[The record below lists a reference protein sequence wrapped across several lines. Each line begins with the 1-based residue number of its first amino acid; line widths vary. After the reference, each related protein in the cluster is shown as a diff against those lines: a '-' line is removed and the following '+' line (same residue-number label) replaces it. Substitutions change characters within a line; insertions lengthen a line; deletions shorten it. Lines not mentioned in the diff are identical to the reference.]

1 MLALAAYLKG
11 SNSMRI
17 ARIGSVGQEKPA
29 VVLGDE
35 YILVDSLIS
44 DWSRQTLE
52 DGALAKVKA
61 ADLSALPRV
70 VKGSTR
76 IGSPINRPTKV
87 ICVGLNYLGHI
98 KETNADTPAEPVIFM
113 KAPDSV
119 VGPYD
124 DIVIPPNS
132 LTTDYEVELAIVI
145 GKRALYLESP
155 ESSTSHI
162 LGYTISQDVS
172 ERHWQIERSG
182 QWVKGK
188 SFPTFNPIGPEIV
201 TAEEINPHNLRLWC
215 SVNGVMKQDSNTDD
229 LLFGIDHIVWYISQF
244 MELFPGDVI
253 NTGTPFGV
261 GLGFK
266 PPVYLGVGDA
276 IKTGI
281 EGIGEISNN
290 CIAYKA

>member
-17 ARIGSVGQEKPA
+17 ARIGNAGQEKPA
-29 VVLGDE
+29 VVQGDH

-44 DWSRQTLE
+44 DWSRQSLE
-52 DGALAKVKA
+52 DGALAKVAA

-70 VKGSTR
+70 AKGSTR

-119 VGPYD
+119 VGPND

-132 LTTDYEVELAIVI
+132 LATDYEVELAIVI

-155 ESSTSHI
+155 ESSKNHI

-201 TAEEINPHNLRLWC
+201 TGDEINPDNLRLWC
-215 SVNGVMKQDSNTDD
+215 SVNDVMKQDSNTDD

-266 PPVYLGVGDA
+266 PPVYLAAGDLV
-276 IKTGI
+276 KTGI
-281 EGIGEISNN
+281 EGIGEITSH
-290 CIAYKA
+290 CVAYKG

>member
-17 ARIGSVGQEKPA
+17 ARIGNVGQEKPA
-29 VVLGDE
+29 VVQGDE

-44 DWSRQTLE
+44 DWSRQSLE
-52 DGALAKVKA
+52 EGALAKVTA
-61 ADLSALPRV
+61 ADLSGLPRV
-70 VKGSTR
+70 AKGSTR

-119 VGPYD
+119 VGPND

-132 LTTDYEVELAIVI
+132 LATDYEVELAIVI

-155 ESSTSHI
+155 ESSKNHI

-201 TAEEINPHNLRLWC
+201 TGEEINAGNLRLWC

-266 PPVYLGVGDA
+266 PPVYLAAGDLV
-276 IKTGI
+276 KTGI
-281 EGIGEISNN
+281 EGIGEITNL
-290 CIAYKA
+290 CVAYKG

>member
-1 MLALAAYLKG
+1 
-11 SNSMRI
+11 MRI
-17 ARIGSVGQEKPA
+17 ARIGSAGYEKPA

-35 YILVDSLIS
+35 YILVDSLID
-44 DWSRQTLE
+44 DWSRASLE
-52 DGALAKVKA
+52 DGAMAKVAA
-61 ADLSALPRV
+61 ADLAGLPRV
-70 VKGSTR
+70 AKGSTR
-76 IGSPINRPTKV
+76 IGAPINRPTKV
-87 ICVGLNYLGHI
+87 ICVGLNYLAHI
-98 KETNADTPAEPVIFM
+98 KESNAETPAEPVIFM

-119 VGPYD
+119 VGPND
-124 DIVIPPNS
+124 DIVIPPKS
-132 LTTDYEVELAIVI
+132 LATDYEVELAIVI
-145 GKRALYLESP
+145 GKRALYLDSP
-155 ESSTSHI
+155 ADSKAHI

-172 ERHWQIERSG
+172 ERHWQLERSG

-201 TAEEINPHNLRLWC
+201 TGDEINASNLRLWC
-215 SVNGVMKQDSNTDD
+215 SVNGVMKQDSNTND

-266 PPVYLGVGDA
+266 PPVYLAVGDA
-276 IKTGI
+276 VKTGI

-290 CIAYKA
+290 CIAY